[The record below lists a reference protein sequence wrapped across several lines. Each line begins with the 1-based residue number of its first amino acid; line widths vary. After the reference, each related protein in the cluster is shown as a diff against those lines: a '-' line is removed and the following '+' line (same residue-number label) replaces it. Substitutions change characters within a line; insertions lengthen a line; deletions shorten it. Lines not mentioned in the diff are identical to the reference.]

1 MTLVDRASAV
11 RDRVALLAPRVQTL
25 VLYGPILVVTA
36 LIRLINLGSPRA
48 LVFDEV
54 YYVRDAWTLWNLGYE
69 SEWAEGSDFVGGS
82 TSAFTTGPS
91 FIAHPP
97 LGKWLIGAGMA
108 LFGPDNAFGW
118 RFATA
123 IAGIAVV
130 LLIMLIAH
138 RLFRSRF
145 AAALAGLIVA
155 LDGVAITMSRTALLD
170 GILAAFILAAFL
182 VILRHFDRPGWG
194 QWLILAGALLG
205 AATAVKWSGLY
216 AFAVFGVWIAVDAI
230 LRNRSWVAAWPI
242 ARAVLLAVPIAAI
255 TYLASW
261 SGWLFSSGGYNRQV
275 VTLDGNP
282 IGSALESLWTY
293 HHSIFEYNIGLVSP
307 HGYQA
312 NPFTWLL
319 MIRPT
324 AFYYEQTGIDGIVQY
339 VTSVANPI
347 FWYFGIVALVWLV
360 VHTIRTRSTWGVPVL
375 VGVAATYLPWLF
387 FAHRTVF
394 QFYTVTLEPFL
405 ALAAVWLFVRLWRA
419 GRETVVTGLVV
430 AGVAAGA
437 FFVPVWMGLPI
448 PIWFAAA
455 HYWFPWWI

>member
-1 MTLVDRASAV
+1 
-11 RDRVALLAPRVQTL
+11 
-25 VLYGPILVVTA
+25 
-36 LIRLINLGSPRA
+36 
-48 LVFDEV
+48 
-54 YYVRDAWTLWNLGYE
+54 
-69 SEWAEGSDFVGGS
+69 
-82 TSAFTTGPS
+82 
-91 FIAHPP
+91 
-97 LGKWLIGAGMA
+97 MA

-130 LLIMLIAH
+130 LLTMLIAH

-182 VILRHFDRPGWG
+182 VILRHFERPGWG
-194 QWLILAGALLG
+194 QWLVLAGVLLG

-216 AFAVFGVWIAVDAI
+216 AFAVLGVWIAVDAI
-230 LRNRSWVAAWPI
+230 LRDRSWVAAWHI
-242 ARAVLLAVPIAAI
+242 ARAALLAVPVAAI
-255 TYLASW
+255 TYVASW

-275 VTLDGNP
+275 VTLEGNP

-324 AFYYEQTGIDGIVQY
+324 AFYYEQTGVDGIVQY

-347 FWYFGIVALVWLV
+347 FWYFGVVALVWLV
-360 VHTIRTRSTWGVPVL
+360 VHTIRNRSAWGVPIL

-430 AGVAAGA
+430 AGVAVGA